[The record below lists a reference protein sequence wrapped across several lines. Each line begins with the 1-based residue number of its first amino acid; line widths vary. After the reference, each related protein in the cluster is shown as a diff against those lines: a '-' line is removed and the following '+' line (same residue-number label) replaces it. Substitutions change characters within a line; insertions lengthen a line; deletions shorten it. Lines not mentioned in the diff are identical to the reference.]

1 VRQSETG
8 QLGVQG
14 EAAVKLA
21 FTELGWAVATADQG
35 SDLGTDIFLL
45 VRDNRLFDLGLLI
58 GVQVKAG
65 ESFFKSPKRDE
76 SGEVVG
82 WWFQRDR
89 AHFDYWL
96 SHALPHLIVLHNP
109 SGGSYW
115 AHVTDESVVSTG
127 KGAKVFVPVENTI
140 DLDHRNALLEVAATA
155 RPASTWEGSAWTG
168 AGHVAPADLLRH
180 ALVVP
185 RLVAPHPNAGLG
197 QSVGAEQVVA
207 LLVQA
212 RLNDIERFA
221 QKYPQVVPTL
231 QEAAD
236 SADWMWRFV
245 SALSAR
251 ITTDTVDPLLVLA
264 RDAPTPP
271 TRAAAT
277 VAGAASLLEHARPD
291 EALDLLQT
299 ALNRDDNAPVDHA
312 WLMTQHVRACL
323 EVGRIDDARASALQV
338 QEVRLSHGN
347 DVTATAIAGTAAL
360 LLFTVSD
367 WGSGDTEQ
375 AVIGL
380 DTTAVWW
387 RFQHA
392 AAGSSAAIER
402 EFMSWCRPSATTVIS
417 GGDTANNQLFTAA
430 LLASHLGDHAA
441 WRRLESLNVKRALLQ
456 VGRTSEPDQVCE
468 LLGILR
474 RSGDDE
480 ALGRS
485 VRRFVIDGPAVA
497 VTTAAAQI
505 DFTQWT
511 RSTSRTNLILL
522 QRGGD
527 VLDAATAGAA
537 VGWLLATLT
546 DDTAFHT
553 RTRPTFAVRLRLVD
567 TLAGVAPAAPPDHQS
582 AIAEFVLAL
591 PPQDDLALA
600 TSWAGLVH
608 ALPASLW
615 SGLAARAVTA
625 ADAHH
630 DVLRRSLLAVAAP
643 TNLAARN
650 SLLDEIRSSKSL
662 TALAALNEVDLP
674 DDVVGELI
682 TILEPL
688 VTNRISDAQQATYA
702 TGAVDVGRT
711 LAVLNAAHPD
721 IARWESIY
729 ALLEE
734 PQVVADDKRDV
745 CRVLASSVDRLRP
758 EVKAKLNSLAP
769 ALLSHPAALAD
780 RVDGL
785 PGVLEPAAYLA
796 VKLGIETVTTEL
808 LLVRLLAG
816 DVADRGWAT
825 KLATHLA
832 PSVAAGVLVPLT
844 EDPEPSVRASA
855 ASAMAWLVVTG
866 TAETLASVT
875 LGRSVKDPGTLVPRH
890 IAKVLAGQTEPTT
903 AAVHLLRGL
912 AEHCAATVR
921 ATVATALAAVG

>member
-1 VRQSETG
+1 MRQSKTG

-35 SDLGTDIFLL
+35 SDLGTDMFLL
-45 VRDNRLFDLGLLI
+45 ARDNRLFDLGLLM
-58 GVQVKAG
+58 GVQVKTG
-65 ESFFKSPKRDE
+65 QSFFKSPERDE
-76 SGEVVG
+76 SGEVIG
-82 WWFQRDR
+82 WWFQGDR

-96 SHALPHLIVLHNP
+96 SHSLPHLVVLHDP
-109 SGGSYW
+109 SGSSYW

-127 KGAKVFVPVENTI
+127 KGAKVLVPLENTI
-140 DLDHRNALLEVAATA
+140 DDDHRNALLEVAATA

-168 AGHVAPADLLRH
+168 AGYVAPADLLRH

-185 RLVAPHPNAGLG
+185 RLVAPHPNAGFG
-197 QSVGAEQVVA
+197 QPVGAEQVVA

-212 RLNDIERFA
+212 RLHDIERFA
-221 QKYPQVVPTL
+221 QKYPQVVPTS
-231 QEAAD
+231 QAAAD
-236 SADWMWRFV
+236 SPDWMWRFV
-245 SALSAR
+245 NALSAR
-251 ITTDTVDPLLVLA
+251 ITTDTIDPLLVLA
-264 RDAPTPP
+264 RDAPTPQ

-277 VAGAASLLEHARPD
+277 VAGAAALLEHARPD

-312 WLMTQHVRACL
+312 WLTTQHARACL

-338 QEVRLSHGN
+338 QEVRLGHAS

-360 LLFTVSD
+360 LLFTMSD

-387 RFQHA
+387 RFQHT
-392 AAGSSAAIER
+392 AAGSSAGIER
-402 EFMSWCRPSATTVIS
+402 EFTSWSRRSATTVIS
-417 GGDTANNQLFTAA
+417 GDDTANNQLFTAA

-441 WRRLESLNVKRALLQ
+441 WRRLESLNVKQALLQ
-456 VGRTSEPDQVCE
+456 LGRTSEPGRVSE
-468 LLGILR
+468 MLGILR
-474 RSGDDE
+474 KSGDDE

-497 VTTAAAQI
+497 VTAAAAQI

-537 VGWLLATLT
+537 VDWLLATLT
-546 DDTAFHT
+546 DEAAFHA

-567 TLAGVAPAAPPDHQS
+567 TLAGVAPAASLNHQS

-591 PPQDDLALA
+591 PAQDDLALA
-600 TSWAGLVH
+600 TSWACLVY

-615 SGLAARAVTA
+615 SDLAARVVTA
-625 ADAHH
+625 AGTHH
-630 DVLRRSLLAVAAP
+630 DVLKRSLLAVAAP

-650 SLLDEIRSSKSL
+650 SLVDEIRISKSL
-662 TALAALNEVDLP
+662 LALTALNGVDLP
-674 DDVVGELI
+674 EGLVGELI
-682 TILEPL
+682 TILESL
-688 VTNRISDAQQATYA
+688 VTDRISDAQQGAYV

-721 IARWESIY
+721 LARWEPIY
-729 ALLEE
+729 ALLAE
-734 PQVVADDKRDV
+734 PQVVADDRRDV
-745 CRVLASSVDRLRP
+745 CLVLASSVDRLRP
-758 EVKAKLNSLAP
+758 EVKERLIPLASAMLTLP
-769 ALLSHPAALAD
+769 MAPAD
-780 RVDGL
+780 RVEGL
-785 PGVLEPAAYLA
+785 PGVLGAAAYLA
-796 VKLGIETVTTEL
+796 VRLGIETVKTEL

-816 DVADRGWAT
+816 DAADRGWAT
-825 KLATHLA
+825 KLAVHLA
-832 PSVAAGVLVPLT
+832 PPVAAGVLVPLT

-855 ASAMAWLVVTG
+855 ASALAWLVVTG
-866 TAETLASVT
+866 AAETMATAALN
-875 LGRSVKDPGTLVPRH
+875 RSAKDPGTLVPRH
-890 IAKVLAGQTEPTT
+890 IAKILTDRAEPNT
-903 AAVHLLRGL
+903 ATVELLREL
-912 AEHCAATVR
+912 QTHCAATVR
-921 ATVATALAAVG
+921 SMVSLA